1 LNINL
6 ALILTLLTAASGV
19 VVAINRFYLRK
30 KQHEGGGPS
39 RAMATLVDYSRSFFP
54 VLLFVLVIRSFIFE
68 PFRIPSGS
76 MMPTLLQGDFI
87 FVKKFSY
94 GLRLPVLETKVIET
108 GQPERGDVVVFRLPE
123 EPTVNYIK
131 RVVGLPGDTVEYV
144 NHRLTVNGEP
154 VALVPDANPPPDD
167 PAPRFI
173 ETLSDREH
181 AIYIAHPG
189 NTVRDGVYE
198 VPEGH
203 YFMLGDNRDNSR
215 DSRFLGMIPETHL
228 VGEAVRIW
236 MHMDGLEVP
245 DWGRIGMKIQ

>member
-1 LNINL
+1 MNINL
-6 ALILTLLTAASGV
+6 ALILALLTAVTGV
-19 VVAINRFYLRK
+19 VVAIDSFYRQK
-30 KQHEGGGPS
+30 KQREGGS
-39 RAMATLVDYSRSFFP
+39 RNRAMTTLVDYSRSFFP
-54 VLLFVLVIRSFIFE
+54 VLLFVLLIRSFVFE

-76 MMPTLLQGDFI
+76 MMPTLLQGDYI

-94 GLRLPVLETKVIET
+94 GLRLPVLETKIIET

-131 RVVGLPGDTVEYV
+131 RVIGLPGDIVEYV

-154 VALVPDANPPPDD
+154 VPLVPDTDPPPGD

-181 AIYIAHPG
+181 AILIAHPG

-236 MHMDGLEVP
+236 MHMDGLEIP
-245 DWGRIGMKIQ
+245 DWERIGMKIQ